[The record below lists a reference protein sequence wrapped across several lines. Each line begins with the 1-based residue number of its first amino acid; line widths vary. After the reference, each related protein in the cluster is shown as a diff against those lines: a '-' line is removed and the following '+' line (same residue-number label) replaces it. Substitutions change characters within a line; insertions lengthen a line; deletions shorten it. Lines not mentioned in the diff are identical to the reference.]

1 MTLLELQ
8 DYVLFQ
14 TNNDTD
20 DLGDFTPYINGYIN
34 EGYDR
39 LVEAYAGAHVGD
51 EGYPKLSA
59 VEMTPNLPD
68 WMQLGIAYW
77 ATWLIYRNGNP
88 NKQQRGAQFRASA
101 EEIKAKVLSS
111 GGINGK
117 ADTFHN
123 IPLHPYSSSQTNEPG
138 YPYK

>member
-39 LVEAYAGAHVGD
+39 LVEAYAKDHIG
-51 EGYPKLSA
+51 EEYPALNA
-59 VEMTPNLPD
+59 PDMAPNLPE
-68 WMQLGIAYW
+68 WTHLAIAYW

-88 NKQQRGAQFRASA
+88 NKQQRGLQFRASA

-123 IPLHPYSSSQTNEPG
+123 IPKFPYSSGKQDEPG

>member
-14 TNNDTD
+14 TNNDVD

-39 LVEAYAGAHVGD
+39 LVEAYARTHLGG
-51 EGYPKLSA
+51 EYPVLSA
-59 VEMTPNLPD
+59 PADEPNLPE
-68 WMQLGIAYW
+68 WTHLAIAYW

-88 NKQQRGAQFRASA
+88 NKQQRGLQFRASA

-123 IPLHPYSSSQTNEPG
+123 IPMFPYSSGKQDEPG